1 MVNQERVEALYD
13 CLDESAILLYK
24 TYKLPYIEAVVKTC
38 ENIIANSVED
48 EYYNIKDDL
57 EASIAKIADVEFS
70 KEEIRKAFQY
80 ACLKGFKHANIS
92 NEMITPETIGVF
104 VNYLISQLYVKE
116 NLRILD
122 PLVGTGNLLA
132 IIANSLSGKNEIIG
146 VDDDLDAYKL
156 SSALF
161 DMLDFGEQVYYQDTK
176 SFVIHPIDLIVSDF
190 SGIKEE
196 DVYSIIGHH
205 SKNVQEGGF
214 LVGIFDLDVVRDDV
228 LVRQAK
234 VLNKLWKLF
243 GYIKLPDNISKNS
256 KKVIVIFQR
265 DGKQVIQPKQF
276 LLVELPD
283 FTNAKAFK
291 KVINQLNSW
300 FKNTDFYKLGV

>member
-1 MVNQERVEALYD
+1 MVKQERVEALYD

-38 ENIIANSVED
+38 ENIISNSIED
-48 EYYNIKDDL
+48 EYLNIKEEL
-57 EASIAKIADVEFS
+57 EASIEKIADVEFS

-104 VNYLISQLYVKE
+104 VNYLVSQLYDKE
-116 NLRILD
+116 NLTILD
-122 PLVGTGNLLA
+122 PLVGTGNLIT
-132 IIANSLSGKNEIIG
+132 IIANSLSGKNQLIG

-161 DMLDFGEQVYYQDTK
+161 DMLDYGEQVYYQDTK
-176 SFVIHPIDLIVSDF
+176 SFIIHPIDLIVSDF
-190 SGIKEE
+190 SGLEE
-196 DVYSIIGHH
+196 EEVYNIIGHH
-205 SKNVQEGGF
+205 SKNVVEGGF
-214 LVGIFDLDVVRDDV
+214 LVGIFDLETVKDDV
-228 LVRQAK
+228 LVRHTK

-243 GYIKLPDNISKNS
+243 GFIKLPDNISKIT

-265 DGKQVIQPKQF
+265 DGKDVIQPKKF

-283 FTNAKAFK
+283 FTNADAFK
-291 KVINQLNSW
+291 KVINQLNNW